1 MASLKS
7 NVTSQSG
14 DVIDTSSSGDSFSF
28 SEVSKTVLTKF
39 VDVLEAALILV
50 VTFFIIRW
58 VKSYF
63 EKIET
68 KHEQQK
74 TALNFL
80 ERITSGFILVVGVTL
95 ALKTVGL
102 DMSLL
107 VSVGL
112 LGLSYGLKDVI
123 KNYVAGILIFF
134 KAPFKIGDIVK
145 IKTYTGKVER
155 MEFQATTLKTFDNR
169 DITIYNSD
177 IMAQSIANYSRYPM
191 RRMEINVQL
200 GYGTDTEKALKIF
213 DKLLDSNPNVLKTP
227 KYKII
232 FNKFTETSIV
242 VQLKFWV
249 PIPSNMLAIR
259 SLIAM
264 QIHKSFDEESILTPY
279 AKSYESDND
288 FKPNEGRK
296 NRTKEFYNKPIFA
309 DIIASASGT
318 GADINLQEMVPEFV
332 DADEPED
339 L

>member
-1 MASLKS
+1 MASIKE

-14 DVIDTSSSGDSFSF
+14 DITDASSGDGSGFAEISRNI
-28 SEVSKTVLTKF
+28 LTKF
-39 VDVLEAALILV
+39 VYVLEAALILV
-50 VTFFIIRW
+50 VTYFVIRW

-74 TALNFL
+74 TALNLL

-145 IKTYTGKVER
+145 IKNYTGKVEK

-177 IMAQSIANYSRYPM
+177 IMMQSIANFSRYPM
-191 RRMEINVQL
+191 RRMELNVQL
-200 GYGTDTEKALKIF
+200 GYGSDTTKAVNMFTKI
-213 DKLLDSNPNVLKTP
+213 LENNPNVLKNP
-227 KYKII
+227 KYRII
-232 FNKFTETSIV
+232 FTKFTETSIV
-242 VQLKFWV
+242 AQLKFWV
-249 PIPSNMLAIR
+249 PMPSNLLAIK
-259 SLIAM
+259 SAIISD
-264 QIHKSFDEESILTPY
+264 IHKTFDEESIMTPFQ
-279 AKSYESDND
+279 KSYESDND
-288 FKPNEGRK
+288 FKPSEERK
-296 NRTKEFYNKPIFA
+296 KRTKEFYSKPIFA
-309 DIIASASGT
+309 DIVAAATQGPEE
-318 GADINLQEMVPEFV
+318 INLQAMAPELI

-339 L
+339 I

>member
-1 MASLKS
+1 MASIKE

-14 DVIDTSSSGDSFSF
+14 DITDASSGDGTSFAEISRNI
-28 SEVSKTVLTKF
+28 LTKF
-39 VDVLEAALILV
+39 VYVLEAALILV
-50 VTFFIIRW
+50 VTYFVIRW

-74 TALNFL
+74 TALNLL

-145 IKTYTGKVER
+145 IKNYTGKVDK

-169 DITIYNSD
+169 DVTIYNSD
-177 IMAQSIANYSRYPM
+177 IMMQSIANFSRYPM
-191 RRMEINVQL
+191 RRMELNVQL
-200 GYGTDTEKALKIF
+200 GYGSDTEKALKIF
-213 DKLLDSNPNVLKTP
+213 NKILENNQNVLKNP
-227 KYKII
+227 KYRII
-232 FNKFTETSIV
+232 FSKFTENSIV

-249 PIPSNMLAIR
+249 NMPSNMLGIK
-259 SLIAM
+259 STIIAD
-264 QIHKSFDEESILTPY
+264 IHKAFDEETIMTPFQ
-279 AKSYESDND
+279 KSYESDND

-309 DIIASASGT
+309 DIIASTANSPENI
-318 GADINLQEMVPEFV
+318 DLQSMVPELI

-339 L
+339 I